1 MPVSLLSNR
10 ERLLQVHDRLRVHSV
25 DFAEMRSSAGYFVK
39 MTSAAVV
46 MGMGLLPQLH

>member
-1 MPVSLLSNR
+1 MPVSLLSSR

-25 DFAEMRSSAGYFVK
+25 DFAEMRSTGYFVK

-46 MGMGLLPQLH
+46 MGMGLLLQVH